1 VTGRPLAL
9 IGFMGAGKS
18 ETGRRIAERR
28 SLPFLDADAEIELR
42 AGRPIA
48 EIFAA
53 DGEARFRELEADVI
67 AELLARGPSVLA
79 LGGGAVRE
87 PTADRLRRQARV
99 VWLDVDAGTAWER
112 AGGDGT
118 RPLARDEGAFRA
130 LHAER
135 RASYAAAADV
145 YLDASPEPPVVAAAL
160 DHAPI
165 AHPGAIGVVGELIGA
180 RRAVVVA
187 DAGIPNRPPGTRPTV
202 LVPGG
207 ETVKSVATLE
217 HLWRELAG
225 HDLERGDVLI
235 AVGGGA
241 TTDAA
246 GFAAATFRRGIS
258 WIAVPT
264 TLVGQV
270 DAAIGG
276 KTAIDVAAKNDVG
289 AFHLPEAIVADPSM
303 LETLP
308 SREWA
313 GGFAEAVKTGLLA
326 GGRLHELC
334 GAWGGGMGTEEM
346 RLELVRR
353 CAAFKARVVAEDP
366 QERGLRAILN
376 LGHTI
381 GHGVEAAAG
390 YGGLSHGEAV
400 SVGLSAALWLSEG
413 QCGLDAA
420 VTAAT
425 EATLTAAGLPVRAP
439 GLAASDVM
447 DAMRADKKRSGGRPR
462 FVLLEAVGRPV
473 TGVDPGDAAIRGAV
487 ERAVT
492 ADV

>member
-18 ETGRRIAERR
+18 RTGQVIAGQRG
-28 SLPFLDADAEIELR
+28 LPFLDADAEIELR

-67 AELLARGPSVLA
+67 AELLARGPAVIA

-87 PTADRLRRQARV
+87 PTTERLRRQARV
-99 VWLDVDAGTAWER
+99 VWLDVDAGTAWQR

-118 RPLARDEGAFRA
+118 RPLAGDEAAFRRLQA
-130 LHAER
+130 DR
-135 RASYAAAADV
+135 RATYAAAADV
-145 YLDASPEPPVVAAAL
+145 YLDANAPPGVVALAL
-160 DHAPI
+160 EHAPI
-165 AHPGAIGVVGELIGA
+165 ARPGAIDVIGELIGT
-180 RRAVVVA
+180 RRSVLVA
-187 DAGIPNRPPGTRPTV
+187 DAAVADRVAGGLPTV
-202 LVPGG
+202 VVPGG
-207 ETVKSVATLE
+207 EAVKSAQTIE
-217 HLWRELAG
+217 RLWRDLAAQ
-225 HDLERGDVLI
+225 DLERGDVLV

-246 GFAAATFRRGIS
+246 GFAAATFRRGIP

-289 AFHLPEAIVADPSM
+289 AFHPPEAIVADPR
-303 LETLP
+303 LLDTLP
-308 SREWA
+308 PREWA
-313 GGFAEAVKTGLLA
+313 GGFAEAVKSGLLA
-326 GGRLHELC
+326 GGPLHELC
-334 GAWGGGMGTEEM
+334 SGWGSGTGTEET

-366 QERGLRAILN
+366 EERGLRTILN

-390 YGGLSHGEAV
+390 YGGLTHGEAV
-400 SVGLSAALWLSEG
+400 AVGLSAALWLSERC
-413 QCGLDAA
+413 CGLDAA

-439 GLAASDVM
+439 GLAASDVLY
-447 DAMRADKKRSGGRPR
+447 AMRADKKRSGGRPR
-462 FVLLEAVGRPV
+462 FVLLEGVGRPA
-473 TGVDPGDAAIRGAV
+473 TGVDPGDAAISEAV

>member
-18 ETGRRIAERR
+18 RTGQVIASHRG
-28 SLPFLDADAEIELR
+28 LPFLDADAEIESR
-42 AGRPIA
+42 TGRPIA

-53 DGEARFRELEADVI
+53 DGEARFRELEAEVI
-67 AELLARGPSVLA
+67 AELLGRGPGVIA

-87 PTADRLRRQARV
+87 PTAERLRRQARV

-118 RPLARDEGAFRA
+118 RPLARDEAAFRR

-135 RASYAAAADV
+135 RPIYAAAADV
-145 YLDASPEPPVVAAAL
+145 YLDANAPPGVVALAV

-165 AHPGAIGVVGELIGA
+165 ARPGATDVLPELIGT
-180 RRAVVVA
+180 RRSAMVVDAPVA
-187 DAGIPNRPPGTRPTV
+187 DRVTTAMPAV
-202 LVPGG
+202 AVPGG
-207 ETVKSVATLE
+207 EAVKSVQTIE
-217 HLWRELAG
+217 RLWRELAA
-225 HDLERGDVLI
+225 HDLDRGDVLV

-246 GFAAATFRRGIS
+246 GFAAATFRRGIA

-289 AFHLPEAIVADPSM
+289 AFHPPEAIVADPRV

-308 SREWA
+308 PREWA
-313 GGFAEAVKTGLLA
+313 GGYAEAVKTGLLA
-326 GGRLHELC
+326 GGPLHALC
-334 GAWGGGMGTEEM
+334 ATWGGGMGTEEK

-390 YGGLSHGEAV
+390 YGGLTHGEAV
-400 SVGLSAALWLSEG
+400 AVGLSAALWLSEG
-413 QCGLDAA
+413 QCGLDPA

-473 TGVDPGDAAIRGAV
+473 AGIDPGDAAIGAAV